1 MSDHSEDR
9 GEGPDSNEPDRAFHD
24 GDSTYV
30 VSVSPA
36 SFPTRLVAG
45 RWSLVAGPTPGGIAD
60 SLFQM
65 GVEFLGG
72 LVAPHGKPNVLD
84 DAA

>member
-45 RWSLVAGPTPGGIAD
+45 PKPGGITD

-84 DAA
+84 DFG